1 MYFIIESNSLWL
13 LFYKESVMQFKFK
26 HSTIKFNAKP
36 KAQNGFNVL
45 FTFAENAEE
54 SFHDL
59 NGSSTELLIDNLTAA
74 GSLVVDGA
82 NLLVSLGNSGK
93 YSLAVLSNVA
103 TALAKFI
110 ASHKIATINIHLNQL
125 HIDKLEIDL
134 ESAAEKFLVDFV
146 NGLYYFDDF
155 KTNKFELELK
165 AINLVSEAKL
175 NKSLSNAI
183 AILEGYFIVRDLAN
197 NPSNV
202 ATPTYLGETAKDFE
216 KINKHVSAE
225 VLAEK
230 EIKKLGMHAFLGV
243 AKGSKEEPRFIKLE
257 YSGAKKDQK
266 PVVLVGKGITFDSGG
281 ISLKPGANMDDMKYD
296 MCGAATVLGVFAAV
310 AKLELKV
317 NLIVLVPT
325 CENMPSS
332 KAQKPGDIVTS
343 MAGKTIEILNTDAEG
358 RLILCDALHYAKQFD
373 PEWVVDVAT
382 LTGACVIALGSVASG
397 LYVNDEGLHSAIQ
410 NASVLAS
417 DKVWRMPL
425 FDEYNALIKGNHADL
440 LNIGGW
446 GGKAGSVTAAC
457 FLQEFTDYK
466 WAHLDVAGT
475 ASTAEAKGSTGRP
488 FKLLVELVRSHANK
502 E

>member
-1 MYFIIESNSLWL
+1 
-13 LFYKESVMQFKFK
+13 MQFKFK
-26 HSTIKFNAKP
+26 HSTIKFNVKP
-36 KAQNGFNVL
+36 KVQSGFNIL

-54 SFHDL
+54 NFKDL
-59 NGSSTELLIDNLTAA
+59 NGNSVELLIDDLSAA
-74 GSLVVDGA
+74 GSLAVNGS
-82 NLLVSLGNSGK
+82 NLLVSLGSSNK

-103 TALAKFI
+103 SSLAKFI
-110 ASHKIATINIHLNQL
+110 APCKIPVINIHLNQL
-125 HIDKLEIDL
+125 NTEKINTDL
-134 ESAAEKFLVDFV
+134 ETAAEKFLVDFV

-155 KTNKFELELK
+155 KSTKSKLELK
-165 AINLVSEAKL
+165 TLNLIAEAKL
-175 NKSLSNAI
+175 NKVLANAI
-183 AILEGYFIVRDLAN
+183 AILDGYFIVRDLAN

-202 ATPTYLGETAKDFE
+202 ATPTYLGETAKGFE
-216 KINKHVSAE
+216 KISKHVSAD
-225 VLAEK
+225 VLDEK

-257 YSGAKKDQK
+257 YKGAKKDQK
-266 PVVLVGKGITFDSGG
+266 PIILVGKGITFDSGG

-310 AKLELKV
+310 VKLELKV

-358 RLILCDALHYAKQFD
+358 RLILCDALHYAKQFN

-382 LTGACVIALGSVASG
+382 LTGACVVALGSVASG
-397 LYVNDEGLHSAIQ
+397 LYVNDEELHSAIQ
-410 NASVLAS
+410 DASVLAS

-488 FKLLVELVRSHANK
+488 FKLLVELVRAHANK
-502 E
+502 G